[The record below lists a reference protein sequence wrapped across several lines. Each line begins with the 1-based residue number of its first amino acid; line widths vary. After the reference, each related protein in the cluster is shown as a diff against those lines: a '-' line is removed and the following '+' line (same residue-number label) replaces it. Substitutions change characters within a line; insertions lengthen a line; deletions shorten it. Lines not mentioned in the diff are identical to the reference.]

1 MIVPRA
7 YKYGSP
13 LHSPSL
19 GDSEKAD
26 VVETKAAKKEAMKN
40 SRDTRPTKPSRMW
53 TIPAATISQPV
64 VIPTRSQ
71 SPRTL
76 NRRPTAKRAQ
86 NREERAHTPHRTDY
100 VPPSSSAAVKSIPR
114 PKAVAAYSDSTLTKR
129 KSSSGSLEG
138 VNGARPRNPLSSSN
152 PHSWDMLQ
160 SPPDESDPDTWSL
173 GSDSTVAPL
182 SSFRSLS
189 TDSMPSLDID
199 LESPESASHPST
211 PGRSA
216 RRDRRLKSLSESFVE
231 DCGLDHP
238 LSPSEDEL
246 RRRVVDLSE
255 ICETETMKPEIRV
268 PVSLLRSSFK
278 SNLTASIRVL
288 RSAARS
294 FSNMAIQRDEFL
306 TRSILSISPQ
316 YTDERRPVL
325 TEDVPD
331 PALRRYLNPIT
342 MSPSELF
349 YHDHNPNRG
358 AKDRCTASIQLQ
370 TYKRASTPSKNATVP
385 PVFNPSAK
393 EASKSESPVVA
404 YSASRQREP
413 RENSDFLRVIVLEMN
428 MRKAGKLN
436 DVAQG
441 RARIWLPPRQ
451 LAKQQDMEVKGT
463 PRRWLGIVE

>member
-1 MIVPRA
+1 MVPRA
-7 YKYGSP
+7 YKYASP
-13 LHSPSL
+13 PLSRSL
-19 GDSEKAD
+19 SDYEKSGMM
-26 VVETKAAKKEAMKN
+26 ETKEATKKEAAKR
-40 SRDTRPTKPSRMW
+40 SQDTRPTKPSRMW
-53 TIPAATISQPV
+53 TVPAAIISQPV

-71 SPRTL
+71 SPRKQ
-76 NRRPTAKRAQ
+76 NRRSPARKVQKEEQRA
-86 NREERAHTPHRTDY
+86 NTPHKPD
-100 VPPSSSAAVKSIPR
+100 VVSPPLSAAIKATPR
-114 PKAVAAYSDSTLTKR
+114 PKAIAAFSDSVLAKQRRSTR
-129 KSSSGSLEG
+129 SLNSAHAAES
-138 VNGARPRNPLSSSN
+138 RQPLSSSS
-152 PHSWDMLQ
+152 PRSWSILQ
-160 SPPDESDPDTWSL
+160 SPPDESDPDSWSL
-173 GSDSTVAPL
+173 GSDSTIAPL
-182 SSFRSLS
+182 LSFRSLS

-216 RRDRRLKSLSESFVE
+216 RRDRHLKSLSESLVE

-238 LSPSEDEL
+238 LSPSNDEL
-246 RRRVVDLSE
+246 MRKEVDMSN
-255 ICETETMKPEIRV
+255 ICETETIKPEISL
-268 PVSLLRSSFK
+268 PVSPLRSSFK

-316 YTDERRPVL
+316 FTDERRPVL
-325 TEDVPD
+325 TDDVPD

-342 MSPSELF
+342 TSPSELF
-349 YHDHNPNRG
+349 YHDHSWSRAAN
-358 AKDRCTASIQLQ
+358 DRCTASIQLQ

-393 EASKSESPVVA
+393 DASKSESIIVA

-451 LAKQQDMEVKGT
+451 LTKQQETEVNGV
-463 PRRWLGIVE
+463 PRRWTGIVE